1 LARPLASHTRPSLQ
15 PRPKRESHY
24 AWSPQWVFFENGNR
38 PLLLVQPSE
47 TCAPEKI
54 HEKGKCPGGRC
65 QMGQKCAGPLQLR
78 VKSVLVQR
86 PDQSRSSV
94 SIQRSAGL
102 HGRTKPTIQATVKT
116 LIHYFPHARELRAV
130 GMVMRS
136 PAAGGLDGTPDAR
149 ICDPAGPLAGSRV
162 RRCCARSRRGDRRR
176 RLQGPGGGEVPDGLG
191 YAVPRARGGSMTVQ
205 GASGFKG
212 TACKHVVSD

>member
-1 LARPLASHTRPSLQ
+1 LKLARPLASHTRPSLQ

-24 AWSPQWVFFENGNR
+24 AWSPQWGFFLKMEIAHYCWFS
-38 PLLLVQPSE
+38 PAKLV
-47 TCAPEKI
+47 APKKI
-54 HEKGKCPGGRC
+54 HEKGKCPRGRC

-94 SIQRSAGL
+94 SIQRSAGF

-176 RLQGPGGGEVPDGLG
+176 RLQGPGG
-191 YAVPRARGGSMTVQ
+191 
-205 GASGFKG
+205 
-212 TACKHVVSD
+212 